1 MQKLDDKD
9 IWNYWQVE
17 TKTRI
22 LNLELIW
29 FESKQNWHSWPGR
42 QVFWRGIGQSRRAP
56 IATERRFQQNW
67 IEGEKEAQK
76 QAN

>member
-1 MQKLDDKD
+1 MNQNKIDIHDQVDKFFD
-9 IWNYWQVE
+9 EVI
-17 TKTRI
+17 
-22 LNLELIW
+22 
-29 FESKQNWHSWPGR
+29 
-42 QVFWRGIGQSRRAP
+42 GIGQSRRAP